1 MVFFDINTLD
11 KKVLL
16 CNAKLIKTTRGKTN
30 EKGNLIKSALENIV
44 RKLFKM
50 VEVDNQNTNLKQ

>member
-30 EKGNLIKSALENIV
+30 EKGNLIKSALKNIV
-44 RKLFKM
+44 
-50 VEVDNQNTNLKQ
+50 EEIIQNG